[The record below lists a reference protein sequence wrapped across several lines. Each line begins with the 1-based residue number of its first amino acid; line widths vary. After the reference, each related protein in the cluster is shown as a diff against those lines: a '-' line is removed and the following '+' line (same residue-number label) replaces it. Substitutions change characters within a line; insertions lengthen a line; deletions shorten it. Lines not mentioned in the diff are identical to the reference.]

1 MKAYTNSDL
10 LKAMYIVD
18 KLYDIARIYISATD
32 IIEKCEN
39 VQELDFWYY
48 HLCCNKGEI
57 FNGKIY

>member
-18 KLYDIARIYISATD
+18 KLYDIAMINISAMD

-39 VQELDFWYY
+39 EQELDFWYY
-48 HLCCNKGEI
+48 HLCCNKWRN
-57 FNGKIY
+57 FQ

>member
-18 KLYDIARIYISATD
+18 KLYDIAMINISATD
-32 IIEKCEN
+32 VIEKCEN

-48 HLCCNKGEI
+48 HLCCKY
-57 FNGKIY
+57 KALM

>member
-48 HLCCNKGEI
+48 HLCCNKW
-57 FNGKIY
+57 

>member
-18 KLYDIARIYISATD
+18 KLYDIAMINISATD

-48 HLCCNKGEI
+48 HLCCNKW
-57 FNGKIY
+57 

>member
-1 MKAYTNSDL
+1 MKAYTNSNL

-39 VQELDFWYY
+39 EQELDFWYY
-48 HLCCNKGEI
+48 HLCCNKW
-57 FNGKIY
+57 

>member
-18 KLYDIARIYISATD
+18 KLYDIAGIYISATD

-39 VQELDFWYY
+39 EQELDFRYY
-48 HLCCNKGEI
+48 PLCYNKW
-57 FNGKIY
+57 

>member
-18 KLYDIARIYISATD
+18 KLYDIAGIYISATD

-48 HLCCNKGEI
+48 HLCCKWRS
-57 FNGKIY
+57 FQ

>member
-18 KLYDIARIYISATD
+18 KLYDIAMINISATD

-48 HLCCNKGEI
+48 HLCCKY
-57 FNGKIY
+57 KDLM